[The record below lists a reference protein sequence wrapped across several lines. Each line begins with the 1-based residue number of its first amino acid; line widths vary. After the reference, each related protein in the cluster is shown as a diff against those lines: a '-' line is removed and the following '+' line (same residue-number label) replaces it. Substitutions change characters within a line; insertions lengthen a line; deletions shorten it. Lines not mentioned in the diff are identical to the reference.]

1 MSIVRIAVRR
11 WTEGKKMLIKLFL
24 FLMCAAFG
32 IIALAGASYIAIE
45 CLDLIRDIV
54 EGWNK

>member
-1 MSIVRIAVRR
+1 
-11 WTEGKKMLIKLFL
+11 MLIKLFL

-54 EGWNK
+54 EGWSK